1 MAESDAA
8 APPPEVVA
16 PVEEQTAPA
25 VGASTLEEAEPA
37 AAAAPAAEGEGEHKR
52 KLEEVD
58 AAPDANGGGEDAK
71 RPRVEGDGEG
81 VVQSNESSAKVDEPV
96 ATENS
101 DAAPAE
107 ASVDA
112 VNGKVP
118 PTEDSQMG
126 SGEKPAAEAAV
137 TEAPP
142 QEGGGAPGQETSR
155 IINVPNNKVGVLI
168 GKSGETIRNLQ
179 MNSGAKIQITK
190 DAEADANAPTRS
202 VELVGTLE
210 SIDKAERLIK
220 NVIAE
225 ADAGGSPALIARGF
239 GSGQSGSE
247 QFEMLVPDNK
257 VGLIIGKG
265 GETIKTLQTRS
276 GARIQLIP
284 QHPPEGVTLTERTVR
299 ITGNKKQI
307 EAAKDMIKQA
317 MSQTFSRHGAQSGG
331 YGQQNYRPQGHGA
344 ASQWGPRSQPQ
355 PGYGYPPRGPPP
367 QNMPYSQPYGGYP
380 QQPPPRGGMGW
391 DQRQGPPPH
400 ASHHGGGYDYYKQGS
415 QPYEGQPPNY
425 PPGPGNYNSY
435 GPSQGPN
442 YGQPQYPQSA
452 PPQNYG
458 PGYGDPRYNAP
469 APNQQYYGQPPA
481 GPQQGYPPQQDPY
494 ARPYGGPGQWAPRG
508 APAGDGTY
516 QAPPPTS
523 YGPPSQQPPAYG
535 QTYGPTTGPDGYS
548 QQSYP
553 QQGAQAPATYGQS
566 APAGPGYA
574 QQGAQQGGYAQYPQ
588 SQPAYGDQAA
598 QNNANYGYQGAPA
611 DPNYGNAYPQAGYGS
626 TPASGQAGYA
636 AAPAAG
642 QPGYGQPGYTQ
653 PPTNPPAYD
662 QSAQPPAQSGY
673 AAPPANPPQPAVA
686 KGVSPQPA
694 GYGGQWTA

>member
-1 MAESDAA
+1 MAESDAT
-8 APPPEVVA
+8 APPPEVAA
-16 PVEEQTAPA
+16 PEEEQPSA
-25 VGASTLEEAEPA
+25 VDASTLEDA
-37 AAAAPAAEGEGEHKR
+37 AAAAEPAVAADGEGEHKR
-52 KLEEVD
+52 KLEE
-58 AAPDANGGGEDAK
+58 
-71 RPRVEGDGEG
+71 
-81 VVQSNESSAKVDEPV
+81 SNESSAKVDEPA

-101 DAAPAE
+101 DAAPTE
-107 ASVDA
+107 ASADA
-112 VNGKVP
+112 ENGKIA
-118 PTEDSQMG
+118 PTGDSQIG
-126 SGEKPAAEAAV
+126 SGEKPQEPVAEAAV
-137 TEAPP
+137 TETAQ
-142 QEGGGAPGQETSR
+142 QEGGAPGQETSR
-155 IINVPNNKVGVLI
+155 IIDVPNNKVGVLI

-210 SIDKAERLIK
+210 SIDKAEQLIK

-265 GETIKTLQTRS
+265 GETIKSLQTRS

-307 EAAKDMIKQA
+307 EAAKEMIKQA
-317 MSQTFSRHGAQSGG
+317 MSQTFSRHGSQSGG
-331 YGQQNYRPQGHGA
+331 YGPQSYRPQGHGG

-458 PGYGDPRYNAP
+458 QGYGDPRYNAQ
-469 APNQQYYGQPPA
+469 APNQQYYGQPPV

-516 QAPPPTS
+516 QVPPPTS
-523 YGPPSQQPPAYG
+523 YGPPSQQPPPYG

-553 QQGAQAPATYGQS
+553 QQATQAPATYSQS

-574 QQGAQQGGYAQYPQ
+574 QQGVQQGGYAQYPP
-588 SQPAYGDQAA
+588 SQPAYGDQA
-598 QNNANYGYQGAPA
+598 QNNANYGYQGGPA
-611 DPNYGNAYPQAGYGS
+611 DPNYGNAYPQSGYGS

-636 AAPAAG
+636 AAPAPG
-642 QPGYGQPGYTQ
+642 QPGYSQAGYTQ
-653 PPTNPPAYD
+653 PPTNPPTYD

-673 AAPPANPPQPAVA
+673 SAPPANPQPTVA

-694 GYGGQWTA
+694 GYGGGQWTA